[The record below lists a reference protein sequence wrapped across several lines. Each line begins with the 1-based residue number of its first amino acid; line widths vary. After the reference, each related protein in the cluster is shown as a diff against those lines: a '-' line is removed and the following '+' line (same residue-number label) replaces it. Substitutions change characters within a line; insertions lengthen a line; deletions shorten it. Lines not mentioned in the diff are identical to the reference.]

1 MTLPPAV
8 PAPIALDVAIA
19 SLPPLR
25 DVIADHGLAARRSL
39 GQHFLLDMNLTRR
52 IAALAGDLSE
62 ANVIEI
68 GSGPGGLT
76 RALLAGGANQVFAVE
91 RDRRCVAA
99 LTPLLALAGERLH
112 IIEADALDV
121 DLPAVVPEPRVVV
134 SNLPY
139 NVATP
144 LLIGWLRTAHA
155 YRGLTLMFQREV
167 ADRLVA
173 GPGTRA
179 YGRLSVMAQWRCR
192 VERRMTLPARA
203 FTPPPKVDSAVV
215 GMVPHAVR
223 PGPTWSAMEGVVAAA
238 FGQRRKMLRQ
248 SLNGYEGLSD
258 ALADTG
264 LSPTQRAETV
274 TVEQFAGLAMRLGG
288 SGRG

>member
-1 MTLPPAV
+1 M
-8 PAPIALDVAIA
+8 PAPVALDAAIA

-39 GQHFLLDMNLTRR
+39 GQHFLLDMNLTHR
-52 IAALAGDLSE
+52 IAALAGDLSQ

-76 RALLAGGANQVFAVE
+76 RALLAGGAKQVFAVE

-99 LTPLLALAGERLH
+99 LIPLRDLAAERLH
-112 IIEADALDV
+112 IIEADALDI
-121 DLPAVVPEPRVVV
+121 DLLATVPAPRVVV

-139 NVATP
+139 NIATP

-155 YRGLTLMFQREV
+155 YRGLTLMFQRDV
-167 ADRLVA
+167 ADRLAA
-173 GPGTRA
+173 GPGIKA

-203 FTPPPKVDSAVV
+203 FTPSPRVDSAVV
-215 GMVPHAVR
+215 GMTPHTA
-223 PGPTWSAMEGVVAAA
+223 PPDPTWSAMESVVAAA

-248 SLNGYEGLSD
+248 SLSAYEGLSE
-258 ALADTG
+258 ALEEIG

-274 TVEQFAGLAMRLGG
+274 TVEQFAGLARCLVG